1 MDITD
6 IQFDKTQN
14 ERVNQK
20 NKMEELKKNIRET
33 DYLTKKYCKENKIIN
48 ENLQNERHFQ
58 EIKITESEEIQSNLK
73 IFKIVN
79 LRNLTYKF

>member
-20 NKMEELKKNIRET
+20 NKIEKLKKNIRET
-33 DYLTKKYCKENKIIN
+33 NDLIKKYCKENKIIN
-48 ENLQNERHFQ
+48 EKLQNERHFQ
-58 EIKITESEEIQSNLK
+58 ETKIIENEEIQSN
-73 IFKIVN
+73 IFTIVN
-79 LRNLTYKF
+79 LCNFSYKF